1 MQELNMV
8 NGAGSIG
15 KKVDMSALEPSSSP
29 PTFIKRNNDLI
40 VEQYVTS
47 LDSKLQQA
55 TGDLAAAEA
64 KAAEAQKRAD
74 EQAHEFA
81 LLKQAWEKE
90 KADLK
95 QSQDDLAAQ
104 LSQLQMRQAQ
114 KATDEFNA
122 YWDQKKKQAD
132 EDSSSVAAA
141 LVKAEGHI
149 KSLQETNANLC
160 YRLSEMRQD
169 LVKLEN
175 AAAAQQKWEERRKD
189 YRNSQPHKY
198 LDMSVRQTIV

>member
-1 MQELNMV
+1 MV
-8 NGAGSIG
+8 AGAGSIAQ
-15 KKVDMSALEPSSSP
+15 KVGLSALEPSSAP
-29 PTFIKRNNDLI
+29 PTFINRNSSDLM
-40 VEQYVTS
+40 VEQYVSS

-55 TGDLAAAEA
+55 TGDLTAAEA

-81 LLKQAWEKE
+81 LMKQAWEKE
-90 KADLK
+90 KAELK
-95 QSQDDLAAQ
+95 ESQDDLAAQ
-104 LSQLQMRQAQ
+104 LSKLQFRQAE

-141 LVKAEGHI
+141 LVQAEGHI

-169 LVKLEN
+169 LIKLEN
-175 AAAAQQKWEERRKD
+175 AAAQK
-189 YRNSQPHKY
+189 
-198 LDMSVRQTIV
+198 

>member
-1 MQELNMV
+1 MMQELNMV
-8 NGAGSIG
+8 SGAGSIAQ
-15 KKVDMSALEPSSSP
+15 KVDMSALEPSSAP
-29 PTFIKRNNDLI
+29 PTFINRNNDLM

-55 TGDLAAAEA
+55 TGDLEAAEA

-74 EQAHEFA
+74 EKAHEFVLA
-81 LLKQAWEKE
+81 KQAWEKE
-90 KADLK
+90 KAELK
-95 QSQDDLAAQ
+95 QNQDDLAAQ

-141 LVKAEGHI
+141 LIKAEGHI

-169 LVKLEN
+169 LIKLEN
-175 AAAAQQKWEERRKD
+175 AAAQK
-189 YRNSQPHKY
+189 
-198 LDMSVRQTIV
+198 